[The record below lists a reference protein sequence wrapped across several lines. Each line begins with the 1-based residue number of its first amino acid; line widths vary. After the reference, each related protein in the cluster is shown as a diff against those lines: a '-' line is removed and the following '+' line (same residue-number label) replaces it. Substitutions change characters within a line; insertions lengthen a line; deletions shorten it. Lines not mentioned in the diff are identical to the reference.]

1 MSPLFVYN
9 PSIMATINVYEQ
21 YFEAECCFNGRDRH
35 AALVRLISDSE
46 NKSIKYEVAVSFFPH
61 DEPDD
66 FAVSYD
72 AYVSKEVYSAPGRR
86 SKKKETALLETFR
99 QEADQLAASINGKIF
114 WEQPLREARLG

>member
-72 AYVSKEVYSAPGRR
+72 AYVSKRKQLYWKLFV
-86 SKKKETALLETFR
+86 KKPTNWLR
-99 QEADQLAASINGKIF
+99 PSMGKSFGNDLSEKQDLDKTRTIT
-114 WEQPLREARLG
+114 